1 MPARKN
7 RKAFMQLD
15 WAPLRWLTVALTI
28 GLIVGVSAVTIQWK
42 SGYFSGQT
50 VTLRTA
56 P

>member
-7 RKAFMQLD
+7 RKRLTQLD
-15 WAPLRWLTVALTI
+15 SSPLRWLTVALTI

-42 SGYFSGQT
+42 SGYFSGQS
-50 VTLRTA
+50 VAIRTA